1 MFFSNN
7 DTDFTEEAKAIL
19 PVSAALEREKLWPYL
34 ERVERKYILPLLG
47 RELYDDLIKYHN
59 DSGSWSG
66 SGEDAQKT
74 AELVSLIRIGELNL
88 AFFTGFDVFSVM
100 ISSAGFQRSESE
112 KFKGLYK
119 YQETNLKTLFAET
132 GYDAIDDIL
141 TYLED
146 NIEYFPEW
154 EESAT
159 NQARLKSL
167 IKDASTFNSICDI
180 KNSRLTF
187 LRLLPFMKQVVDMEI
202 IPTIGAA
209 LWTKLQSEMTSDSP
223 DSKYIALVPKLRD
236 PLAFL
241 SSALLVLNTGDL
253 TDRGL
258 YFESRNSLYPDPS
271 TSRPGE
277 GDTLAMRYKFYREPG
292 LSYLAS
298 VKKYLADNS
307 FTEYSGAS
315 ESIYNR
321 DNDGKKTF
329 VA

>member
-1 MFFSNN
+1 MFFTNF
-7 DTDFTEEAKAIL
+7 DTVFAEEVKGIL
-19 PVSAALEREKLWPYL
+19 PISASLEREKLWPYL
-34 ERVERKYILPLLG
+34 ERVERKYIVPVLG
-47 RELYDDLIKYHN
+47 AELYEDLLKYHT
-59 DSGSWSG
+59 DREAWSG
-66 SGEDAQKT
+66 SGIDAEKT
-74 AELVSLIRIGELNL
+74 EGLIRLIRISELNL
-88 AFFTGFDVFSVM
+88 AFFTAFDIFSVI

-112 KFKGLYK
+112 NFKGLYK

-187 LRLLPFMKQVVDMEI
+187 LRLVPFMKQVVDMEI
-202 IPTIGAA
+202 VKAIGTL
-209 LWTKLQSEMTSDSP
+209 LWTKLQAEMASANP
-223 DSKYIALVPKLRD
+223 DPKYIALVPKLRE

-277 GDTLAMRYKFYREPG
+277 GDTLATRYKFYRETG
-292 LSYLAS
+292 MSYLAA
-298 VKKYLADNS
+298 VTKYLADNS
-307 FTEYSGAS
+307 FTEYTGAS

-321 DNDGKKTF
+321 DNDGKKIF
-329 VA
+329 VS